1 MKETFNDSKQLDI
14 RLLECLIRNRFFYEY
29 EKKVIETKTGITGLD
44 TNTVENLM
52 IELLFTV
59 GIVTK

>member
-1 MKETFNDSKQLDI
+1 MLDKKQI
-14 RLLECLIRNRFFYEY
+14 FYEFG
-29 EKKVIETKTGITGLD
+29 KKVIETKTGITGLD

-52 IELLFTV
+52 IEVLFTV